1 MIGGL
6 QSVRLAAIGAR
17 FDDDPGRLI
26 FDSADMLTRA
36 FGRLFLAGDWRR
48 AMRRTLFFAITIT
61 LFFAPIFGGGQ
72 LAAQELTAPEQRLIS
87 LFEDAKS
94 SVVSI
99 TTGQRRIDP
108 WLRRAEIVPSGS
120 GSGFFWDDAGHIV
133 TNAHVIQR
141 ATRADVHMADGRVLP
156 ARLVGE
162 APQYDLA
169 VLRVDLEGDIP
180 GAVAL
185 AQSSALRVG
194 QSVLAIGNPFGL
206 DWTLTTGIV
215 SALEREIPI
224 GNGVIEGL
232 IQTDAAIN
240 PGNSGGPLLDS
251 SGRLIGV
258 NTAIFS
264 PSGASSGIGFA
275 VPVDLV
281 KRVVPQLIKNGVYRP
296 PVLGVRFDPRID
308 ALARQ
313 NGVEG
318 VVVLAV
324 EPNGPAARA
333 GLKPARRD
341 PSGGIIPGDVIQRVG
356 PRSVRSGDDLQAVL
370 DDYEPGDEVTVGL
383 WREGAVREVTLALA
397 AP

>member
-1 MIGGL
+1 ML
-6 QSVRLAAIGAR
+6 RLVLKIA
-17 FDDDPGRLI
+17 LVL
-26 FDSADMLTRA
+26 S
-36 FGRLFLAGDWRR
+36 LAVP
-48 AMRRTLFFAITIT
+48 AL
-61 LFFAPIFGGGQ
+61 
-72 LAAQELTAPEQRLIS
+72 AQELTAPEERLIS
-87 LFEDAKS
+87 LFETSRS

-99 TTGQRRIDP
+99 TTGQRRVDP

-120 GSGFFWDDAGHIV
+120 GSGFFWGDEGHIV

-141 ATRADVHMADGRVLP
+141 AVRADIHMADGRVLP
-156 ARLVGE
+156 ARLVGA

-169 VLRVDLEGDIP
+169 VLQVDLDGTAAEPLENGNSGD
-180 GAVAL
+180 
-185 AQSSALRVG
+185 LRVG

-281 KRVVPQLIKNGVYRP
+281 KRVVPQLIANGVYRP
-296 PVLGVRFDPRID
+296 PVLGIRFDPRINQ
-308 ALARQ
+308 LARQ
-313 NGVEG
+313 NGIEG
-318 VVVLAV
+318 VVILSV
-324 EPNGPAARA
+324 EPGGPAEAA
-333 GLKPARRD
+333 GLRAAQRGRN
-341 PSGGIIPGDVIQRVG
+341 GGLLPGDVIQQVNTRRIV
-356 PRSVRSGDDLQAVL
+356 SGDDLSAAL
-370 DDYEPGDEVTVGL
+370 DDYEAGDEVTLLVWQDG
-383 WREGAVREVTLALA
+383 ETREVTLRLA

>member
-1 MIGGL
+1 M
-6 QSVRLAAIGAR
+6 RLVLKIA
-17 FDDDPGRLI
+17 LVL
-26 FDSADMLTRA
+26 SLA
-36 FGRLFLAGDWRR
+36 FPAL
-48 AMRRTLFFAITIT
+48 
-61 LFFAPIFGGGQ
+61 
-72 LAAQELTAPEQRLIS
+72 AQELTAPEERLIS
-87 LFEDAKS
+87 LFETSRS

-99 TTGQRRIDP
+99 TTGQRRVDP

-120 GSGFFWDDAGHIV
+120 GSGFFWGDEGHIV

-141 ATRADVHMADGRVLP
+141 AVRADIHMADGRVLP
-156 ARLVGE
+156 ARLVGA

-169 VLRVDLEGDIP
+169 VLQVDLDGTAAEPLENGNSGD
-180 GAVAL
+180 
-185 AQSSALRVG
+185 LRVG

-281 KRVVPQLIKNGVYRP
+281 ERVVPQLIANGVYRP
-296 PVLGVRFDPRID
+296 PVLGIRFDPRINQ
-308 ALARQ
+308 LARE
-313 NGVEG
+313 NGIEG
-318 VVVLAV
+318 VVILSV
-324 EPNGPAARA
+324 EPGGPAEEVGLRA
-333 GLKPARRD
+333 AQRGRNGGLL
-341 PSGGIIPGDVIQRVG
+341 PGDVIQQVNTRRIV
-356 PRSVRSGDDLQAVL
+356 SGDDLSAAL
-370 DDYEPGDEVTVGL
+370 DDYEAGDEVTLLVWQDG
-383 WREGAVREVTLALA
+383 ETREVTLRLA

>member
-1 MIGGL
+1 MIRPL
-6 QSVRLAAIGAR
+6 MLLALSVFLSLGA
-17 FDDDPGRLI
+17 
-26 FDSADMLTRA
+26 SA
-36 FGRLFLAGDWRR
+36 FG
-48 AMRRTLFFAITIT
+48 
-61 LFFAPIFGGGQ
+61 
-72 LAAQELTAPEQRLIS
+72 QELTAPEQRLVS
-87 LFEDAKS
+87 LFESARK

-99 TTGQRRIDP
+99 TTGERRVDP
-108 WLRRAEIVPSGS
+108 WHQRAEIVPSGS
-120 GSGFFWDDAGHIV
+120 GSGFIWGFDGHIV

-141 ATRADVHMADGRVLP
+141 AARANVHLSDGRVLP
-156 ARLVGE
+156 ARLVGS

-169 VLRVDLEGDIP
+169 VLLVELADMGANPIEAGDS
-180 GAVAL
+180 AAL
-185 AQSSALRVG
+185 KVG

-275 VPVDLV
+275 VPVDTV
-281 KRVVPQLIKNGVYRP
+281 KRVVPQLISNGVYRP
-296 PVLGVRFDPRID
+296 PVLGVRFDPRINEI
-308 ALARQ
+308 ARKM
-313 NGVEG
+313 GIRG
-318 VVVLAV
+318 IVVLGV
-324 EPNGPAARA
+324 EPNSPAERA
-333 GLKPARRD
+333 GLRPATRD
-341 PSGGIIPGDVIQRVG
+341 SLRGLIPGDVLQKLENRDIRT
-356 PRSVRSGDDLQAVL
+356 GDDLSAAL
-370 DDYEPGDEVTVGL
+370 DDFDVGEVVELTL
-383 WREGAVREVTLALA
+383 MNEGKTRKVSVTLA

>member
-1 MIGGL
+1 MKLG
-6 QSVRLAAIGAR
+6 Q
-17 FDDDPGRLI
+17 FFTFFLI
-26 FDSADMLTRA
+26 LIVTTTQAE
-36 FGRLFLAGDWRR
+36 
-48 AMRRTLFFAITIT
+48 
-61 LFFAPIFGGGQ
+61 
-72 LAAQELTAPEQRLIS
+72 ELTAPEKRLIS
-87 LFEDAKS
+87 LFETSRA

-99 TTGQRRIDP
+99 TTGQRRVDP
-108 WLRRAEIVPSGS
+108 WLRRTEIVPSGS
-120 GSGFFWDDAGHIV
+120 GSGFFWGDEGHIV

-141 ATRADVHMADGRVLP
+141 AVRADVHMADGRFLP
-156 ARLVGE
+156 ARLVGT

-169 VLRVDLEGDIP
+169 VLQVELNGSTAESVATGNSADLK
-180 GAVAL
+180 
-185 AQSSALRVG
+185 VG

-206 DWTLTTGIV
+206 DWTLTTGII
-215 SALEREIPI
+215 SALDREIPL

-251 SGRLIGV
+251 SGKLIGV

-281 KRVVPQLIKNGVYRP
+281 KRVVPQLIASGVYRP

-313 NGVEG
+313 NGISG
-318 VVVLAV
+318 VIVLSI
-324 EPNGPAARA
+324 EPDGPADRA
-333 GLKPARRD
+333 GLRPAERGRNG
-341 PSGGIIPGDVIQRVG
+341 SVVPGDVIQKVG
-356 PRSVRSGDDLQAVL
+356 GRNVESGADLSATL
-370 DDYEPGDEVTVGL
+370 DDYEGGDEVTLTL
-383 WREGAVREVTLALA
+383 WRDGVLRNVTVILE

>member
-1 MIGGL
+1 MKPGL
-6 QSVRLAAIGAR
+6 L
-17 FDDDPGRLI
+17 
-26 FDSADMLTRA
+26 LT
-36 FGRLFLAGDWRR
+36 FFL
-48 AMRRTLFFAITIT
+48 TLNIVTTIQ
-61 LFFAPIFGGGQ
+61 AE
-72 LAAQELTAPEQRLIS
+72 ELTAPEKRLIS
-87 LFEDAKS
+87 LFETSRA

-99 TTGQRRIDP
+99 TTGQRRVDP

-120 GSGFFWDDAGHIV
+120 GSGFFWGDEGHIV

-141 ATRADVHMADGRVLP
+141 AVRADVHMADGRALP
-156 ARLVGE
+156 AWLVGT

-169 VLRVDLEGDIP
+169 VLQVELDDSTAKPVVTGDSADLK
-180 GAVAL
+180 
-185 AQSSALRVG
+185 VG

-215 SALEREIPI
+215 SALDREIPL

-281 KRVVPQLIKNGVYRP
+281 KRVVPQLIATGVYRP
-296 PVLGVRFDPRID
+296 PALGVRFDPRID

-313 NGVEG
+313 NGISG
-318 VVVLAV
+318 VIVLSIA
-324 EPNGPAARA
+324 PDGPADRA
-333 GLKPARRD
+333 GLRPAERGRNG
-341 PSGGIIPGDVIQRVG
+341 SFVIGDVIQKVG
-356 PRSVRSGDDLQAVL
+356 GRIVESGDDLHAVL
-370 DDYEPGDEVTVGL
+370 DDFEAGDEVTLTL
-383 WREGAVREVTLALA
+383 WSDDDLRDVTVILE

>member
-1 MIGGL
+1 MIR
-6 QSVRLAAIGAR
+6 RLLLVCVLA
-17 FDDDPGRLI
+17 LS
-26 FDSADMLTRA
+26 SAPVVAD
-36 FGRLFLAGDWRR
+36 
-48 AMRRTLFFAITIT
+48 
-61 LFFAPIFGGGQ
+61 
-72 LAAQELTAPEQRLIS
+72 ELTAPEQRLIS
-87 LFEDAKS
+87 LFESSRA

-99 TTGQRRIDP
+99 TTGQRRVDP

-120 GSGFFWDDAGHIV
+120 GSGFFWGDDGHIV

-141 ATRADVHMADGRVLP
+141 ASRADVHMADGRVLP
-156 ARLVGE
+156 ARLVGT

-169 VLRVDLEGDIP
+169 VLQVDLDG
-180 GAVAL
+180 VAATPIETGESGGL
-185 AQSSALRVG
+185 KVG

-281 KRVVPQLIKNGVYRP
+281 NRVVPQLIATGVYRP
-296 PVLGVRFDPRID
+296 PILGIRFDPRID

-313 NGVEG
+313 NGIEG
-318 VVVLAV
+318 VVILSV
-324 EPNGPAARA
+324 EPNGPAETA
-333 GLKPARRD
+333 GLQPAERGRN
-341 PSGGIIPGDVIQRVG
+341 GGLVPGDVIKRVDA
-356 PRSVRSGDDLQAVL
+356 RWITSGDDLSAAL
-370 DDYEPGDEVTVGL
+370 DDYDAGDEVTLTL
-383 WREGAVREVTLALA
+383 WNDGETREVSVTLA

>member
-1 MIGGL
+1 MKLG
-6 QSVRLAAIGAR
+6 Q
-17 FDDDPGRLI
+17 FFTFFLI
-26 FDSADMLTRA
+26 LIVTTTQAE
-36 FGRLFLAGDWRR
+36 
-48 AMRRTLFFAITIT
+48 
-61 LFFAPIFGGGQ
+61 
-72 LAAQELTAPEQRLIS
+72 ELTAPEKRLIS
-87 LFEDAKS
+87 LFETSRA

-99 TTGQRRIDP
+99 TTGQRRVDP

-120 GSGFFWDDAGHIV
+120 GSGFFWGDEGHIV

-141 ATRADVHMADGRVLP
+141 AVRADVQMTDGRFLP
-156 ARLVGE
+156 ARLVGT

-169 VLRVDLEGDIP
+169 VLQVELDGSTAESVATGNSADLK
-180 GAVAL
+180 
-185 AQSSALRVG
+185 VG

-206 DWTLTTGIV
+206 DWTLTTGII
-215 SALEREIPI
+215 SALDREIPL

-281 KRVVPQLIKNGVYRP
+281 KRVVPQLIASGVYRP

-313 NGVEG
+313 NGISG
-318 VVVLAV
+318 VIVLSI
-324 EPNGPAARA
+324 EPDGPADRA
-333 GLKPARRD
+333 GLRPAERGRNG
-341 PSGGIIPGDVIQRVG
+341 SVVPGDVIQKVG
-356 PRSVRSGDDLQAVL
+356 GRNVESGADLSATL
-370 DDYEPGDEVTVGL
+370 DDYEGGDEVTLTL
-383 WREGAVREVTLALA
+383 WRDGVLRNVTVILE

>member
-1 MIGGL
+1 
-6 QSVRLAAIGAR
+6 
-17 FDDDPGRLI
+17 
-26 FDSADMLTRA
+26 
-36 FGRLFLAGDWRR
+36 
-48 AMRRTLFFAITIT
+48 MRKAVVLPTPLTLFIALALTVA
-61 LFFAPIFGGGQ
+61 APVS
-72 LAAQELTAPEQRLIS
+72 AQELTAPEERLIS
-87 LFEDAKS
+87 LFETARG

-99 TTGQRRIDP
+99 TTGQRRVDP

-120 GSGFFWDDAGHIV
+120 GSGFFWGDDGHIV

-141 ATRADVHMADGRVLP
+141 AVRANVNLADGRVLP
-156 ARLVGE
+156 ARLVGT

-169 VLRVDLEGDIP
+169 VLQVDLDGVSADP
-180 GAVAL
+180 LVSGA
-185 AQSSALRVG
+185 SADLKVG

-215 SALEREIPI
+215 SALDREIPI

-251 SGRLIGV
+251 AGRLIGV

-281 KRVVPQLIKNGVYRP
+281 ERVVPQLIANGVYRP
-296 PVLGVRFDPRID
+296 PILGIRFDPRINE
-308 ALARQ
+308 LARQ

-318 VVVLAV
+318 VVILAV
-324 EPNGPAARA
+324 EPNGPADRA
-333 GLKPARRD
+333 GLQPAERD
-341 PSGGIIPGDVIQRVG
+341 RNGGVLPGDIIQKVRERRVL
-356 PRSVRSGDDLQAVL
+356 SGADLNAAL
-370 DDYEPGDEVTVGL
+370 DDYDAGDEVELTLWSEGQTRTVTVIL
-383 WREGAVREVTLALA
+383 D

>member
-1 MIGGL
+1 MIRKL
-6 QSVRLAAIGAR
+6 LMLAAMSLVLVS
-17 FDDDPGRLI
+17 P
-26 FDSADMLTRA
+26 SYAD
-36 FGRLFLAGDWRR
+36 
-48 AMRRTLFFAITIT
+48 
-61 LFFAPIFGGGQ
+61 
-72 LAAQELTAPEQRLIS
+72 ELTAPEQRLIS
-87 LFEDAKS
+87 LFETSRA

-99 TTGQRRIDP
+99 TTGQRRVDP
-108 WLRRAEIVPSGS
+108 WQMRAEIVPSGS
-120 GSGFFWDDAGHIV
+120 GSGFFWGDDGHVV

-141 ATRADVHMADGRVLP
+141 ATRADVHMANGQVLP
-156 ARLVGE
+156 AQLIGT
-162 APQYDLA
+162 AAQYDLA
-169 VLRVDLEGDIP
+169 VLKVDLNGEAP
-180 GAVAL
+180 APV
-185 AQSSALRVG
+185 SAGESAGLKVG

-281 KRVVPQLIKNGVYRP
+281 KRVVPQLIATGVYRP
-296 PVLGVRFDPRID
+296 PVIGIRIDPRIN

-313 NGVEG
+313 NGIEG
-318 VVVLAV
+318 VVVMAV
-324 EPNGPAARA
+324 TPNGPADIA
-333 GLKPARRD
+333 GLKPAQRSA
-341 PSGGIIPGDVIQRVG
+341 SGGIVAGDVIQKINDRDIA
-356 PRSVRSGDDLQAVL
+356 SAEDLSATL
-370 DDYEPGDEVTVGL
+370 DDYNPGDEVTLTL
-383 WREGAVREVTLALA
+383 WRDGALRDVSVVLE

>member
-1 MIGGL
+1 ML
-6 QSVRLAAIGAR
+6 RLLLKIA
-17 FDDDPGRLI
+17 LVL
-26 FDSADMLTRA
+26 S
-36 FGRLFLAGDWRR
+36 LAVP
-48 AMRRTLFFAITIT
+48 A
-61 LFFAPIFGGGQ
+61 
-72 LAAQELTAPEQRLIS
+72 LAHELTAPEERLIS
-87 LFEDAKS
+87 LFETSRS

-99 TTGQRRIDP
+99 TTGQRRVDP

-120 GSGFFWDDAGHIV
+120 GSGFFWGDEGHIV

-141 ATRADVHMADGRVLP
+141 AVRADIHMADGRVLP
-156 ARLVGE
+156 ARLVGA

-169 VLRVDLEGDIP
+169 VLQVDLDGTAAEPMENGNSGD
-180 GAVAL
+180 
-185 AQSSALRVG
+185 LRVG

-281 KRVVPQLIKNGVYRP
+281 KRVVPQLIANGVYRP
-296 PVLGVRFDPRID
+296 PVLGIRFDPRINQ
-308 ALARQ
+308 LARQ
-313 NGVEG
+313 NGIEG
-318 VVVLAV
+318 VVILSV
-324 EPNGPAARA
+324 EPGGPAEGA
-333 GLKPARRD
+333 GLRAAQRGRN
-341 PSGGIIPGDVIQRVG
+341 GGLLPGDVIQQVNMR
-356 PRSVRSGDDLQAVL
+356 RITSGDDLSAAL
-370 DDYEPGDEVTVGL
+370 DDYEVGDEVTLLVWQDG
-383 WREGAVREVTLALA
+383 ETREVTLRLA

>member
-1 MIGGL
+1 
-6 QSVRLAAIGAR
+6 
-17 FDDDPGRLI
+17 
-26 FDSADMLTRA
+26 ML
-36 FGRLFLAGDWRR
+36 RLFRIFALAFILG
-48 AMRRTLFFAITIT
+48 
-61 LFFAPIFGGGQ
+61 APA
-72 LAAQELTAPEQRLIS
+72 LAQDLTAPEERLIA
-87 LFEDAKS
+87 LFESSRS

-99 TTGQRRIDP
+99 TTGQRRVDP

-120 GSGFFWDDAGHIV
+120 GSGFFWGTDGHIV

-141 ATRADVHMADGRVLP
+141 AVRADVHLSDGRVLP
-156 ARLVGE
+156 ARLVGT

-169 VLRVDLEGDIP
+169 VLQVELD
-180 GAVAL
+180 GAT
-185 AQSSALRVG
+185 AQPLVNGNSTDLRVG

-215 SALEREIPI
+215 SALDREIPL

-275 VPVDLV
+275 VPVDTV
-281 KRVVPQLIKNGVYRP
+281 KRVVPQLIANGVYRP
-296 PVLGVRFDPRID
+296 PILGIRFDPRID

-313 NGVEG
+313 SGVEG
-318 VVVLAV
+318 VVILSV
-324 EPNGPAARA
+324 EPGGPADDV
-333 GLKPARRD
+333 GLRPAQRGRT
-341 PSGGIIPGDVIQRVG
+341 GGLIPGDIIQRVDS
-356 PRSVRSGDDLQAVL
+356 RRITSGEDLSAAL
-370 DDYEPGDEVTVGL
+370 DDYEAGDV
-383 WREGAVREVTLALA
+383 VTLTLWNDGATRDVSVVLV

>member
-1 MIGGL
+1 MIKKYL
-6 QSVRLAAIGAR
+6 IAVAAVLVSAL
-17 FDDDPGRLI
+17 PGY
-26 FDSADMLTRA
+26 AN
-36 FGRLFLAGDWRR
+36 
-48 AMRRTLFFAITIT
+48 
-61 LFFAPIFGGGQ
+61 
-72 LAAQELTAPEQRLIS
+72 ELTAPEQRLIA
-87 LFEDAKS
+87 LFETSRA

-99 TTGQRRIDP
+99 TTGQRRVDP
-108 WLRRAEIVPSGS
+108 WQMRAEIVPSGS
-120 GSGFFWDDAGHIV
+120 GSGFFWGEEGHVV

-141 ATRADVHMADGRVLP
+141 ATNADVHMANGQVLP
-156 ARLVGE
+156 AQLVGA

-169 VLRVDLEGDIP
+169 VLKVDLNGDIP
-180 GAVAL
+180 KPVITGE
-185 AQSSALRVG
+185 SSRLKVG

-215 SALEREIPI
+215 SALDREIPI

-281 KRVVPQLIKNGVYRP
+281 QRVIPQLISNGVYRP
-296 PVLGVRFDPRID
+296 PVIGIRFDPRID
-308 ALARQ
+308 ALAKS
-313 NGVEG
+313 NGIDG
-318 VVVLAV
+318 VVVMAV
-324 EPNGPAARA
+324 VPKGPADIA
-333 GLKPARRD
+333 GLKPAQR
-341 PSGGIIPGDVIQRVG
+341 SSTGGIVPGDVIQKI
-356 PRSVRSGDDLQAVL
+356 DDRNITSSEDLSAVL
-370 DDYEPGDEVTVGL
+370 DDYNPDDEITLTL
-383 WREGAVREVTLALA
+383 WREGTLREVALVLA

>member
-1 MIGGL
+1 MLRGY
-6 QSVRLAAIGAR
+6 VFAA
-17 FDDDPGRLI
+17 L
-26 FDSADMLTRA
+26 S
-36 FGRLFLAGDWRR
+36 
-48 AMRRTLFFAITIT
+48 FFA
-61 LFFAPIFGGGQ
+61 FSAPLMAEQ
-72 LAAQELTAPEQRLIS
+72 LTAPELRLIS
-87 LFEDAKS
+87 LFETSKA

-99 TTGQRRIDP
+99 TTGQRRVDP

-120 GSGFFWDDAGHIV
+120 GSGFFWDDQGHIV

-141 ATRADVHMADGRVLP
+141 AARADVHVSDGRVLP
-156 ARLVGE
+156 AQLVGM

-169 VLRVDLEGDIP
+169 VLKVVFEGDVP
-180 GAVAL
+180 PPVPAGESGRL
-185 AQSSALRVG
+185 KVG

-215 SALEREIPI
+215 SALDREIPI

-240 PGNSGGPLLDS
+240 PGNYGGPLLDS

-281 KRVVPQLIKNGVYRP
+281 KRVVPQLIANGVYRP
-296 PVLGVRFDPRID
+296 PILGIRFDPRVNELSRRSGI
-308 ALARQ
+308 
-313 NGVEG
+313 EG
-318 VVVLAV
+318 VVVLSV
-324 EPNGPAARA
+324 EPNGPADRA
-333 GLKPARRD
+333 GLKPAERGRD
-341 PSGGIIPGDVIQRVG
+341 GGLVPGDVIQRVNT
-356 PRSVRSGDDLQAVL
+356 RRIASGDDLSAAL
-370 DDYEPGDEVTVGL
+370 DDHDVGDEVTLTL
-383 WREGAVREVTLALA
+383 WQDGTTRDVSVTLA